1 MNVLAGDIGGTK
13 TNLGIFNVNAQQVS
27 SLFEATYVSV
37 NYQSL
42 EEIVAHF
49 LSQVSKTSLAI
60 PVTTACFGV
69 AGPVK
74 NNHCE
79 VTNLP
84 WIIDASLIQKKF
96 DWQCV
101 NLLNDLE
108 ANAWGITALD
118 DHDFITLNKGDL
130 TAGQKST
137 GQINSGNASI
147 IAAGTGLGEAGLF
160 WDGRKHTPFA
170 SEGGH
175 CDFSPGTETEYR
187 LHQFL
192 SIKYHGH
199 VSWERIVSGMG
210 LENLY
215 QFLCYEAQSQP
226 PAWLQ
231 QQMQTGDSAAAISNA
246 ALSGKDQ
253 LCRQALNWFVHLY
266 GVEAGNHALKIMSSG
281 GVFLGGG
288 IAPKIITQLQSG
300 AFMQAFCNKG
310 RMQPLL
316 EAMPVKV
323 IMNDKTA
330 LYGPALYAVNRLQ
343 LNTAQET
350 A

>member
-13 TNLGIFNVNAQQVS
+13 TNLGIFDVNNHQVS
-27 SLFEATYVSV
+27 SLFESTYMSAK
-37 NYQSL
+37 YHSL
-42 EEIVAHF
+42 EEIIGNF
-49 LSQVSKTSLAI
+49 LVETKELSLET

-79 VTNLP
+79 VTNLD
-84 WIIDASLIQKKF
+84 WIIDSLQIQNQF
-96 DWQCV
+96 GWQSV

-108 ANAWGITALD
+108 ANAWGIAALD
-118 DHDFITLNKGDL
+118 EDDFITLNKGDL
-130 TAGQKST
+130 NTQSPG
-137 GQINSGNASI
+137 SGNASI

-160 WDGRKHTPFA
+160 WDGTKHIPFA

-175 CDFSPGTETEYR
+175 TDFSPATEQECR

-192 SIKYHGH
+192 SIKYNGH

-215 QFLCYEAQSQP
+215 QFLCYEEQCQP

-231 QQMQTGDSAAAISNA
+231 QQIQTSDTAAAISNA
-246 ALSGKDQ
+246 AITGKDK
-253 LCRQALNWFVHLY
+253 LCRQALDWFIHLY

-288 IAPKIITQLQSG
+288 IAPKIIKQLQSG
-300 AFMQAFCNKG
+300 HFMQAFCDKG
-310 RMQPLL
+310 RMQHLL

-330 LYGPALYAVNRLQ
+330 LYGPALFAVKSALS
-343 LNTAQET
+343 A
-350 A
+350 

>member
-13 TNLGIFNVNAQQVS
+13 TNLGIFAVNAQQVN
-27 SLFEATYVSV
+27 SLFEATYVSA
-37 NYQSL
+37 NYRSL
-42 EEIVAHF
+42 EEVIEHF
-49 LSQVSKTSLAI
+49 LAQVKKSSLKT
-60 PVTTACFGV
+60 PVSTACFGV

-84 WIIDASLIQKKF
+84 WIIDAALIKKTF
-96 DWQCV
+96 SWQSV
-101 NLLNDLE
+101 NLLNDLQ
-108 ANAWGITALD
+108 ANAWGIAALNET
-118 DHDFITLNKGDL
+118 DFITLNEGKL
-130 TAGQKST
+130 S
-137 GQINSGNASI
+137 SGNASI

-160 WDGRKHTPFA
+160 WDGKKHIPFA

-175 CDFSPGTETEYR
+175 SDFSPGTEREYR

-192 SIKYHGH
+192 SKKYNGH

-215 QFLCYEAQSQP
+215 QFLCYEAQSKP

-231 QQMQTGDSAAAISNA
+231 QQMHSGDTAAAIANA
-246 ALSGKDQ
+246 AAAGKDP
-253 LCRQALNWFVHLY
+253 LCQQALDWFVHLY

-288 IAPKIITQLQSG
+288 IAPKIIKQLQSG
-300 AFMQAFCNKG
+300 DFIQAFCDKG
-310 RMQPLL
+310 RMRHLL

-330 LYGPALYAVNRLQ
+330 LYGPSLFAANSAVSH
-343 LNTAQET
+343 
-350 A
+350 